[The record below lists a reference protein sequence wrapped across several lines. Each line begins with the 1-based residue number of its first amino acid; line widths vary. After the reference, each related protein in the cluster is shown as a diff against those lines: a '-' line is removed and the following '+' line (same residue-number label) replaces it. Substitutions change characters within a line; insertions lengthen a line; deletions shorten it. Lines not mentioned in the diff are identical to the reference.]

1 MTETTIRER
10 LTSFLENEKVSKAE
24 FGKRIGVSNAFV
36 TSLKKSISP
45 DKLQRIKEEFPTL
58 NIDWL
63 QFGTGTMYNEL
74 SAAETSG
81 IRGGYNPTANEMLLA
96 ALRESQAQTT
106 KSQEQIWADYATGV
120 TWCQMISGGVTR
132 TPP

>member
-74 SAAETSG
+74 SADETAG

-106 KSQEQIWADYATGV
+106 KSQEQIDRLLGLIETL
-120 TWCQMISGGVTR
+120 TIK
-132 TPP
+132 